1 MILFVLVGI
10 VVAYLY
16 FKRRARLRR
25 KVGLPITRDEEA
37 ERVPL
42 GAERVE
48 LDTLDREQYELDDEG
63 RKYKRGG
70 KGKGKARERF
80 RDEEEQDGKGA
91 FALGDDE
98 DETR

>member
-1 MILFVLVGI
+1 MVGI

-16 FKRRARLRR
+16 FKRNSRLRR
-25 KVGLPITRDEEA
+25 KVGLPITRDDEA

-42 GAERVE
+42 GTERVE
-48 LDTLDREQYELDDEG
+48 LDEIDRAREYELDDDG

-80 RDEEEQDGKGA
+80 RDEEESNGKNA

-98 DETR
+98 DDAR